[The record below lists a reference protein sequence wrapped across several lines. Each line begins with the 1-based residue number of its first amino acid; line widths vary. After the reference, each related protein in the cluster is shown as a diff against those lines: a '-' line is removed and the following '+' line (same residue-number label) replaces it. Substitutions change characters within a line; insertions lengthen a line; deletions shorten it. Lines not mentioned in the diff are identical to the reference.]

1 MYMTLLW
8 FVAGASLVASLV
20 AWRQARRNAKRLEQV
35 SQMYWELR
43 YQHAE
48 LRSRVQRLTDGPI
61 DPATANIGGG
71 PQTAAQPERPADVF
85 VPLTSL
91 RR

>member
-1 MYMTLLW
+1 MTFLW
-8 FVAGASLVASLV
+8 LVASASLVASAV
-20 AWRQARRNAKRLEQV
+20 AWRQARRNAKRLEEI

-43 YQHAE
+43 YQHGE
-48 LRSRVQRLTDGPI
+48 LRSRLQRLTDGTGDAAIPS
-61 DPATANIGGG
+61 IGG
-71 PQTAAQPERPADVF
+71 PPAAHPERPAEVF